1 MDYLLLSGAS
11 GLLGTYLMHDLMSR
25 GVKLAVLVRSNRMAS
40 AAERIE
46 TQINFWEKQLGHT
59 LPRPVVLEGDLSS
72 PTLGLSDADLKWVER
87 NCKAFMH
94 NAASLTFYAKDEV
107 GEPWRSNREGTRNVL
122 AFCKER
128 GIREFHHVSTAYV
141 CGKRRGEVILEAD
154 VDVGQ
159 EPGNDYE
166 QSKLES
172 EVMVRSAD
180 FIDSLTVYRP
190 AIIVGDAKTGYTTT
204 YHGFYVPLKLIA
216 TLLSKVASGSASQEM
231 IKAGIRMG
239 SVRLQQALNVS
250 GEEQKNFVPV
260 DWVSACMTEIY
271 CNEANH
277 GQTYHLTPRNTVP
290 TTIFQKVWE
299 EIFFEFNEL
308 PKGENSDSTIN
319 FDEFESYFV
328 NQMKTYQSYWGDDP
342 RFDYSNT
349 QKACPNLPCPTIDEE
364 MMRNLCR
371 FAIKDNFGWPKPP
384 VVKPAFTIDSFMREK
399 ISVETSAERIDQN
412 DPDTFTVCASGA
424 GGGEWVFKVEGN
436 TIISA
441 ERGVHSKSKANLCL
455 NMHTFL
461 RLTQKEVTVEET
473 LQNGQLL
480 VEGADTKDAVKL
492 FKQLIEGESS
502 TTVNRLSAVEMQTQG
517 ISN

>member
-1 MDYLLLSGAS
+1 MEYLLLSGAS
-11 GLLGTYLMHDLMSR
+11 GLLGTYLMHDLMGR

-40 AAERIE
+40 AAQRVE
-46 TQINFWEKQLGHT
+46 TQLAFWEKQLGHT
-59 LPRPVVLEGDLSS
+59 LPRPVILEGDLSS
-72 PTLGLSDADLKWVER
+72 STLNMSEADLKWVEN

-107 GEPWRSNREGTRNVL
+107 GEPWKSNREGTRNVL

-141 CGKRRGEVILEAD
+141 CGKRRGELIRETD

-166 QSKLES
+166 RSKLDS
-172 EVMVRSAD
+172 ELMVRSAD

-216 TLLSKVASGSASQEM
+216 TLLSKVAAGSASQEM

-239 SVRLQQALNVS
+239 SVRLQQALNVT
-250 GEEQKNFVPV
+250 GDEQKNFVPV

-271 CNEANH
+271 CNQANH

-290 TTIFQKVWE
+290 VTIFQKVWE

-308 PKGENSDSTIN
+308 PKGENSDATIN

-342 RFDYSNT
+342 QFDYSNLD
-349 QKACPNLPCPTIDEE
+349 KACPNLPCPTIDEE

-384 VVKPAFTIDSFMREK
+384 VVKPEA
-399 ISVETSAERIDQN
+399 
-412 DPDTFTVCASGA
+412 TVNSYMENKFPEASPSGNTEQHNYSLCVSGE
-424 GGGEWVFKVEGN
+424 GGGDWVIRVEGG

-441 ERGVHSKSKANLCL
+441 ERGTGSKSEGNLCL

-473 LQNGQLL
+473 IQTGQLL
-480 VEGADTKDAVKL
+480 VEGSETNDAVNL
-492 FKQLIEGESS
+492 LKQLIEEDSS
-502 TTVNRLSAVEMQTQG
+502 LTANRSQSVTMHT
-517 ISN
+517 